1 MLEAMFR
8 IYLGAFR
15 YGGNMHDARQRPHR
29 DSPSE
34 QTALS
39 SPSSNEGSL
48 KECSNNGSQLGLSLS
63 A

>member
-15 YGGNMHDARQRPHR
+15 YGGSAHDAWQRPHR

-48 KECSNNGSQLGLSLS
+48 KECSNNGSQ
-63 A
+63 